1 MIWSVNYAEKSCKT
15 AETPHGK
22 GLTTTI
28 TVTIR
33 DSGVT
38 EVNGT
43 PVWSAHPEL
52 GGTQAV
58 MSLLAEFRKV
68 ANNRATSL
76 KEEL

>member
-1 MIWSVNYAEKSCKT
+1 MTWLVNYAEKSWKT
-15 AETPHGK
+15 AETPDGK

-43 PVWSAHPEL
+43 PVRSAHPEL
-52 GGTQAV
+52 GVTQAV
-58 MSLLAEFRKV
+58 MSLLVSTRWP
-68 ANNRATSL
+68 TTGL
-76 KEEL
+76 LP